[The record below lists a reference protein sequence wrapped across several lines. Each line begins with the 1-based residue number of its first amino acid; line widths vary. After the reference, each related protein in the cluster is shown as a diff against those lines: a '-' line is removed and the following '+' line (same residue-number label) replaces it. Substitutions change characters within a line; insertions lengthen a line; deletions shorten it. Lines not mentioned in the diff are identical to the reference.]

1 VPEHARRRF
10 LSAVPGALLALDLP
24 LAYGATIVAVR
35 VWPAK
40 DYTRVTLELDAP
52 LKASHFTVADPHRL
66 VLDLEGV
73 DIDAQ
78 LRDLVAKVQANDPYI
93 ASVRVGQNRPQV
105 TRLVFDLK
113 APVAPQVF
121 ALAPI
126 AVYRH
131 RLVLDLH
138 PLDPPDPLAQLIGAG
153 REPATEANVAGTG
166 GAAGA
171 SGTAPGAATSP
182 RTPGALGASP
192 AVVTPTARAL
202 TGSPASAAPA
212 ASSASASSA
221 SAASASASAPAS
233 SASATST
240 ASAASPASIGS
251 PASPAAIRPAGRPL
265 TADDPLAGLIREREA
280 AARDRRS
287 APAVTRMVTI
297 AIDPG
302 HGGEDPGAVGRYGT
316 LEKDVVLAVAF
327 RLRDRINT
335 EPNLRAFLTRDSDFF
350 VPLATRVSKARAVQ
364 ADLFVSVH
372 ADAFV
377 LPNAR
382 GSSVFVLSERTASSV
397 GARWLASRENRA
409 DLIGG
414 VNLPR
419 RNREVA
425 SVLLDLSTTAQI
437 RESKRLASAVLGE
450 LRGIGDLHK
459 PAVEQAAFAVLR
471 APDIPSILVETA
483 FISNP
488 DEERKLRNPR
498 YQLQIADAIFAGIRN
513 HFRRN
518 PPGPRGQT
526 AGLAEV
532 APPPA

>member
-1 VPEHARRRF
+1 VPERGRRRF
-10 LSAVPGALLALDLP
+10 LSTVPGALLALDLP
-24 LAYGATIVAVR
+24 LAHGATIVGVR

-52 LKASHFTVADPHRL
+52 LKASHFTVADPPRL
-66 VLDLEGV
+66 VVDLEGV
-73 DIDAQ
+73 EIDAQ

-93 ASVRVGQNRPQV
+93 ATVRVGQNRPKV

-121 ALAPI
+121 ALPPI

-131 RLVLDLH
+131 RLVLDLY
-138 PLDPPDPLAQLIGAG
+138 PVEPPDPLAQLIGSERG
-153 REPATEANVAGTG
+153 ATASAET
-166 GAAGA
+166 AAGSEA
-171 SGTAPGAATSP
+171 PAAPSPEGT
-182 RTPGALGASP
+182 
-192 AVVTPTARAL
+192 
-202 TGSPASAAPA
+202 AAPA
-212 ASSASASSA
+212 AAAGGTPASGAGA
-221 SAASASASAPAS
+221 GAGAGAAARAAPA
-233 SASATST
+233 
-240 ASAASPASIGS
+240 P
-251 PASPAAIRPAGRPL
+251 PAARTLPG
-265 TADDPLAGLIREREA
+265 DDPLATLIRERDA
-280 AARDRRS
+280 AARGKS
-287 APAVTRMVTI
+287 GSPAVARMVTI

-327 RLRDRINT
+327 RLRERINA
-335 EPNLRAFLTRDSDFF
+335 EPNMRAFLTRDSDFF

-382 GSSVFVLSERTASSV
+382 GSSVFVLSDRTASSV

-414 VNLPR
+414 VNLPK

-437 RESKRLASAVLGE
+437 RESKRLATAVLGE

-459 PAVEQAAFAVLR
+459 PGVEQAAFAVLR

-518 PPGPRGQT
+518 PPLPRGQT
-526 AGLAEV
+526 ARLE
-532 APPPA
+532 PTDPQPA

>member
-1 VPEHARRRF
+1 MPERGRRRF
-10 LSAVPGALLALDLP
+10 LSTVPGALLALDLP
-24 LAYGATIVAVR
+24 LAHGATIVGVR

-52 LKASHFTVADPHRL
+52 LKASHFTVADPPRL
-66 VLDLEGV
+66 VVDLEGV
-73 DIDAQ
+73 EIDAQ

-93 ASVRVGQNRPQV
+93 ATVRVGQNRPKV

-121 ALAPI
+121 ALPPI

-131 RLVLDLH
+131 RLVLDLY
-138 PLDPPDPLAQLIGAG
+138 PVEPPDPLAQLIGSERDA
-153 REPATEANVAGTG
+153 TG
-166 GAAGA
+166 GTAAAAGA
-171 SGTAPGAATSP
+171 GSSIAASPEGTAASTASGAAA
-182 RTPGALGASP
+182 TPGP
-192 AVVTPTARAL
+192 
-202 TGSPASAAPA
+202 SAF
-212 ASSASASSA
+212 ASSASASGPASGA
-221 SAASASASAPAS
+221 SSAASTAAAGGAPSSGAGAGAGAGSAARAASAP
-233 SASATST
+233 
-240 ASAASPASIGS
+240 SAARALPG
-251 PASPAAIRPAGRPL
+251 
-265 TADDPLAGLIREREA
+265 DDPLATLIRERDA
-280 AARDRRS
+280 AARGKGGS
-287 APAVTRMVTI
+287 PAVTRMVTI

-327 RLRDRINT
+327 RLRERINA
-335 EPNLRAFLTRDSDFF
+335 EPNMRAFLTRDSDFF

-382 GSSVFVLSERTASSV
+382 GSSVFVLSDRTASSV

-414 VNLPR
+414 VNLPK

-437 RESKRLASAVLGE
+437 RESKRLATAVLGE

-459 PAVEQAAFAVLR
+459 PGVEQAAFAVLR

-518 PPGPRGQT
+518 PPLPRGQT
-526 AGLAEV
+526 ARLE
-532 APPPA
+532 PTDPQPA

>member
-1 VPEHARRRF
+1 VPERGRRRF
-10 LSAVPGALLALDLP
+10 LSAAPGALLALDLP
-24 LAYGATIVAVR
+24 LAHGATIVAVR

-52 LKASHFTVADPHRL
+52 LKASHFTVADPPRL
-66 VLDLEGV
+66 VVDLEGV
-73 DIDAQ
+73 EIDTQ

-93 ASVRVGQNRPQV
+93 ATVRVGQNRPRV

-121 ALAPI
+121 SLAPI

-138 PLDPPDPLAQLIGAG
+138 PVEPPDPLAQLIGSE
-153 REPATEANVAGTG
+153 R

-171 SGTAPGAATSP
+171 EGTAATAPVPPGAASAGT
-182 RTPGALGASP
+182 AAASSS
-192 AVVTPTARAL
+192 
-202 TGSPASAAPA
+202 SPASPSSSSS
-212 ASSASASSA
+212 SSASSSPSSPPPS
-221 SAASASASAPAS
+221 SAASAPPPRSAMPSGPAPGGPR
-233 SASATST
+233 
-240 ASAASPASIGS
+240 AAVGA
-251 PASPAAIRPAGRPL
+251 RPPRPP
-265 TADDPLAGLIREREA
+265 ADDPIAGLIRD
-280 AARDRRS
+280 RDPSTPGTRK

-316 LEKDVVLAVAF
+316 LEKDVVLSVAF
-327 RLRDRINT
+327 RLRERINA
-335 EPNLRAFLTRDSDFF
+335 EPNMRAYLTRDSDYF

-382 GSSVFVLSERTASSV
+382 GSSVFVLSDRTASSV

-419 RNREVA
+419 RSREVA
-425 SVLLDLSTTAQI
+425 RVLLDLSTTAQI

-450 LRGIGDLHK
+450 LRSIGEVHK
-459 PAVEQAAFAVLR
+459 PSVEQAAFAVLR

-498 YQLQIADAIFAGIRN
+498 YQRQIADAIFAGIRN

-518 PPGPRGQT
+518 PPPARGQT
-526 AGLAEV
+526 A
-532 APPPA
+532 